1 MLIKKRSTVFCY
13 DREWNVILD
22 ENGEVWISEN
32 KVRTN
37 IGQEEPVDTI
47 EKAKEVALLMLKSLS
62 ED

>member
-22 ENGEVWISEN
+22 EN
-32 KVRTN
+32 
-37 IGQEEPVDTI
+37 EPVNTI
-47 EKAKEVALLMLKSLS
+47 EEAEEAALIMLKSLS